1 MPAVYG
7 HEASGRVAEVGAGV
21 TDLAVGN
28 RVVVTLIRSCGMCRF
43 CRRGLSVSCETRFG
57 SDESGPIRD
66 GSGREINQSMG
77 TGAFA
82 EQVVVHRS
90 QVVAI
95 DDDVPFD
102 AAALLGCGVI
112 TGVGAV
118 NNTAGVEP
126 VSQVV
131 VIGTGGVGLNAVQ
144 GAALAGARTVVAVD
158 VSDYKLDAARSLGA
172 THAVNAGSDGTV
184 ALDLVT
190 GALDWGFQ
198 AFPHDIFDRDHVLT
212 ALGDARIDG
221 ADRTVLITAG
231 KGGLVIALDP
241 ASGERLWSTPIGR
254 HQNDEVTR
262 FEAPL
267 EVFPGAQGGIVT
279 PIAVADGVAFV
290 AAINAPLVYASDE
303 VNSSGAG
310 TELFRFPSN
319 VAAIDVSNGSIL
331 WDIEIAG
338 DVLGAMTV
346 VNDLLFT
353 STISGEILALDSATG
368 EVVWDHQA
376 EGGING
382 WPAVAGDLVVF
393 PVGFA
398 NPPHLLAFRLRD

>member
-126 VSQVV
+126 GSQVV

-158 VSDYKLDAARSLGA
+158 VSDFKLDAARSLGA
-172 THAVNAGSDGTV
+172 THAVNAGSDVAAAVADATDGAMADYVFVTV
-184 ALDLVT
+184 GAKSAFDRSYSLLAPGGAVVVVGIPASGVMSEVDP
-190 GALDWGFQ
+190 GALADLNQRVLGSKMGSSRI
-198 AFPHDIFDRDHVLT
+198 AEDIPR
-212 ALGDARIDG
+212 
-221 ADRTVLITAG
+221 LIELYR
-231 KGGLVIALDP
+231 KGGLHLD
-241 ASGERLWSTPIGR
+241 ELITNRY
-254 HQNDEVTR
+254 
-262 FEAPL
+262 PL
-267 EVFPGAQGGIVT
+267 ERINDA
-279 PIAVADGVAFV
+279 IA
-290 AAINAPLVYASDE
+290 
-303 VNSSGAG
+303 SSKEG
-310 TELFRFPSN
+310 TALRN
-319 VAAIDVSNGSIL
+319 VIMF
-331 WDIEIAG
+331 E
-338 DVLGAMTV
+338 
-346 VNDLLFT
+346 
-353 STISGEILALDSATG
+353 
-368 EVVWDHQA
+368 
-376 EGGING
+376 
-382 WPAVAGDLVVF
+382 
-393 PVGFA
+393 
-398 NPPHLLAFRLRD
+398 